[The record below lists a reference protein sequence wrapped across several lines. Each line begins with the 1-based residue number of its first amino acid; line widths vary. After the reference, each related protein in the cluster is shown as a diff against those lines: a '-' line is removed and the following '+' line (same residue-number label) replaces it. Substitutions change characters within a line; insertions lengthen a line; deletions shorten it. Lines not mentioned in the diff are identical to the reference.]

1 MIQKGIESFFVKIGE
16 PWQLLRPSASRIR
29 FVYQFIIVS
38 QIILWANN
46 RYIAYIL
53 FITVNTV
60 ILFQVDI
67 SQFVTPGFTAEF
79 IEVLKILENQN
90 TEIKQKGAFRRFV
103 RDYGTKSQ

>member
-1 MIQKGIESFFVKIGE
+1 MILKNIESFFVRIGE
-16 PWQLLRPSASRIR
+16 PWQLLRPSASHTR

-38 QIILWANN
+38 QISFWMNN
-46 RYIAYIL
+46 SYIAHIV
-53 FITVNTV
+53 FIAINTA

-90 TEIKQKGAFRRFV
+90 TEIKQKRAFRRFV
-103 RDYGTKSQ
+103 RDYGTQS

>member
-1 MIQKGIESFFVKIGE
+1 MIQKGIESFFVKVGE
-16 PWQLLRPSASRIR
+16 PWHLLRPSASRIR

-46 RYIAYIL
+46 RYIAYIV
-53 FITVNTV
+53 FITV

-90 TEIKQKGAFRRFV
+90 TEIKQKRAFRRFV
-103 RDYGTKSQ
+103 RDYGTKLQ